1 LPSPAFIFD
10 SISIALVVGTTAR
23 PERRGGFLDG
33 FSDGLLD
40 WVWKGADARFGAG
53 CTISPVANIPQAGVG
68 AEGVQAGGGAEG
80 AQAGVRAEVA
90 SVGYAR
96 GLLEASVAERMVFD
110 ALIATLPDAGSM
122 MGRVLEMDVSNENV
136 TGDAKVVG
144 VEAETTEE

>member
-1 LPSPAFIFD
+1 MPSPAFIFD

>member
-1 LPSPAFIFD
+1 M
-10 SISIALVVGTTAR
+10 VVGTTAR

-68 AEGVQAGGGAEG
+68 AEGVQAGGGTEGVQAGGGAEG